1 MQPAAVASRT
11 MIAPDP
17 TADDADAA
25 HAGVPGA
32 RGPDDAHTAEHAL
45 LRWVDAGECPRSEP
59 YPCPYLPGLM
69 ARQRGF
75 RVTGMPGDL
84 YHELMDRGFR
94 RSGDVFYAMVCD
106 DCRLCVPI
114 RVPVATFAPSK
125 SQRRALRKN
134 EDVTVQV
141 GPPTFTSAKFALYR
155 RYLGGQHGRGETEDV
170 DEGAAGSGEREDE
183 FRASM
188 YGSIVDTVEV
198 TYTLGDRL
206 LAVSL
211 LDVCP
216 RSVSAVYHFYDPDEG
231 ARSLGVFS
239 VLMEIEYTRQLGVPH
254 YYLGYWIE
262 GARTM
267 QYKANYRP
275 HELLRAGR
283 WQPAE

>member
-1 MQPAAVASRT
+1 MV
-11 MIAPDP
+11 APDP
-17 TADDADAA
+17 AAGDDDATGNAHGSRAADRTGARSGNDA
-25 HAGVPGA
+25 HADVSP
-32 RGPDDAHTAEHAL
+32 L
-45 LRWVDAGECPRSEP
+45 LRWVDADECPRSEP
-59 YPCPYLPGLM
+59 YPCPYLPGRM

-75 RVTGMPGDL
+75 RVAGMPGEL

-125 SQRRALRKN
+125 SQRRALRRN

-141 GPPTFTSAKFALYR
+141 GPPTFTPEKFALYR
-155 RYLGGQHGRGETEDV
+155 RYLAGQHGRGET
-170 DEGAAGSGEREDE
+170 AGDGSDSTNGGEREDE

-188 YGSIVDTVEV
+188 YGAVVDTVEV

-206 LAVSL
+206 LATSL
-211 LDVCP
+211 LDVCA

-262 GARTM
+262 GAKTM

-275 HELLRAGR
+275 HELLRSGR
-283 WQPAE
+283 WQPAN

>member
-1 MQPAAVASRT
+1 MV
-11 MIAPDP
+11 APDP
-17 TADDADAA
+17 AAGDDDATGNDHGSRAADRTADRTGDGA
-25 HAGVPGA
+25 HADVP
-32 RGPDDAHTAEHAL
+32 PL
-45 LRWVDAGECPRSEP
+45 LRWVDADECPRSEP
-59 YPCPYLPGLM
+59 YPCPYLPGRM

-75 RVTGMPGDL
+75 RVAGMPGEL
-84 YHELMDRGFR
+84 YHDLMDRGFR

-125 SQRRALRKN
+125 SQRRALRRN

-141 GPPTFTSAKFALYR
+141 GPPTFTPEKFALYR
-155 RYLGGQHGRGETEDV
+155 RYLAGQHGRGET
-170 DEGAAGSGEREDE
+170 AGDGSDSANGGEREDE

-188 YGSIVDTVEV
+188 YGAVVDTVEV

-206 LAVSL
+206 LATSL
-211 LDVCP
+211 LDVCA

-262 GARTM
+262 GAKTM

-283 WQPAE
+283 WQPAN

>member
-1 MQPAAVASRT
+1 
-11 MIAPDP
+11 MIAPVPAD
-17 TADDADAA
+17 DDADAA
-25 HAGVPGA
+25 HAGEPGA
-32 RGPDDAHTAEHAL
+32 RGNGDARTAEHAL

-59 YPCPYLPGLM
+59 YPCPYLPGRM

-75 RVTGMPGDL
+75 RVAGMPGEL

-94 RSGDVFYAMVCD
+94 RSGDVFYAMACD
-106 DCRLCVPI
+106 SCQLCVPI

-125 SQRRALRKN
+125 SQRRALRRN

-141 GPPTFTSAKFALYR
+141 GPPTFTPAKFALYR
-155 RYLGGQHGRGETEDV
+155 RYLAEQHGRGETDG
-170 DEGAAGSGEREDE
+170 DGSDSGNGGEREDE
-183 FRASM
+183 FRTSM
-188 YGSIVDTVEV
+188 YGRIVDTVEV

-211 LDVCP
+211 LDVCS

-262 GARTM
+262 GAKTM

-275 HELLRAGR
+275 HELLREGR
-283 WQPAE
+283 WQPTE

>member
-1 MQPAAVASRT
+1 MV
-11 MIAPDP
+11 APDP
-17 TADDADAA
+17 ADDDMSAA
-25 HAGVPGA
+25 HSDEPARSRPGDA
-32 RGPDDAHTAEHAL
+32 RTTEHAL

-59 YPCPYLPGLM
+59 YPCPYLPGRM

-75 RVTGMPGDL
+75 RVAGMPGEL

-94 RSGDVFYAMVCD
+94 RNGDVFYAMVCD

-141 GPPTFTSAKFALYR
+141 GPPAFTPEKFALYR
-155 RYLGGQHGRGETEDV
+155 RYLAGQHGRSEAD
-170 DEGAAGSGEREDE
+170 DDGSDSANGSEREDE

-188 YGSIVDTVEV
+188 YGAVVDTVEV

-206 LAVSL
+206 LATSL
-211 LDVCP
+211 LDVCS

-262 GARTM
+262 GAKTM

>member
-1 MQPAAVASRT
+1 MV
-11 MIAPDP
+11 APDP
-17 TADDADAA
+17 AAGDDDATGNAHGSRAADRTGARSGNDA
-25 HAGVPGA
+25 HADVSP
-32 RGPDDAHTAEHAL
+32 L
-45 LRWVDAGECPRSEP
+45 LRWVDADECPRSEP
-59 YPCPYLPGLM
+59 YPCPYLPGRL

-75 RVTGMPGDL
+75 RVAGMPGEL
-84 YHELMDRGFR
+84 YHDLMDRGFR
-94 RSGDVFYAMVCD
+94 RSSDVFYAMVCD

-141 GPPTFTSAKFALYR
+141 GTPTFTSAKFALYR
-155 RYLGGQHGRGETEDV
+155 RYLAEQHGRGD
-170 DEGAAGSGEREDE
+170 DAKSANGGGEREDE

-188 YGSIVDTVEV
+188 YGSVVDTVEV
-198 TYTLGDRL
+198 TYTVGDRL

-211 LDVCP
+211 LDVCA
-216 RSVSAVYHFYDPDEG
+216 RSVSAVYHFYDPGEG

-262 GARTM
+262 GAKTM
-267 QYKANYRP
+267 QYKANYGP
-275 HELLRAGR
+275 HELLRSGR
-283 WQPAE
+283 WQPAN

>member
-1 MQPAAVASRT
+1 MV
-11 MIAPDP
+11 APDP
-17 TADDADAA
+17 TDDDEAAAAPGDEPARSRPGDA
-25 HAGVPGA
+25 
-32 RGPDDAHTAEHAL
+32 RTTEHAL

-59 YPCPYLPGLM
+59 YPCPYLPGRM

-75 RVTGMPGDL
+75 RVAGMPGEL

-94 RSGDVFYAMVCD
+94 RNGDVFYAMVCD

-141 GPPTFTSAKFALYR
+141 GPPTFTPEKFALYR
-155 RYLGGQHGRGETEDV
+155 RYLAGQHGRSEAD
-170 DEGAAGSGEREDE
+170 DDGSDSANGNEREDE

-188 YGSIVDTVEV
+188 YGAVVDTVEV

-206 LAVSL
+206 LATSL
-211 LDVCP
+211 LDVCS

-262 GARTM
+262 GAKTM

>member
-1 MQPAAVASRT
+1 MV
-11 MIAPDP
+11 APDP
-17 TADDADAA
+17 AADDDAA
-25 HAGVPGA
+25 AGHAGRPGA
-32 RGPDDAHTAEHAL
+32 RGEGDAHTAEHAL

-59 YPCPYLPGLM
+59 YACPYLPGRM

-75 RVTGMPGDL
+75 RVAGMPGEL

-94 RSGDVFYAMVCD
+94 RNGDVFYAMVCD
-106 DCRLCVPI
+106 DCRLCVPM

-141 GPPTFTSAKFALYR
+141 GPPTFTPEKFALYR
-155 RYLGGQHGRGETEDV
+155 RYLAGQHGRGEA
-170 DEGAAGSGEREDE
+170 EGEGSDGANGDEREEE

-188 YGSIVDTVEV
+188 YGSVVDTVEV

-206 LAVSL
+206 LATSL
-211 LDVCP
+211 LDVCA

-239 VLMEIEYTRQLGVPH
+239 VLMEIEYTRQLGVQH

-262 GARTM
+262 GAKTM